1 MAVVSH
7 DRPSHTEIREDVDRA
22 VKRLRPW
29 LANALLLVLAVS
41 LCGFSWWSLQ
51 VLDQVGDLRSQVA
64 SRVYWLRDVERANAE
79 LERASIPEDLLS
91 VAETIGAIADEVEA
105 DLDAA
110 PDLKRETR
118 DAEITARALAS
129 GHTPLDEAHRHQL
142 RAQLDALPMAIRRE
156 TAASSRML
164 GMHWDSLNILVTV
177 AILSSTI
184 ALGLFAYLYFVVL
197 SRTRNRDAA
206 LYRGLASVDRLA
218 AAGTLASG
226 VAHEINN
233 PLSVVKAALGSVE
246 VRDASSKDLL
256 AAAVTGADRIEAIVA
271 DLRCYADSGDE
282 SVEPVHLR
290 SSSDSALRL
299 ASAALEGCPV
309 EVDVTQS
316 FWVLATDRRLIQA
329 LTNLVLNAVE
339 AMRSVPAERRRLSIR
354 AERDGGKVKLEIVDR
369 GPGLA
374 PHVRKRAF
382 EPFVTTKPVGRGT
395 GLGLF
400 VCHSNITNCGGT
412 VNLYSDSAGATAVVV
427 LEIAEASSPN
437 ASRPRS
443 VPNRAARVL
452 IVDDER
458 ALGAALA
465 RSLPNHRV
473 EVAHSGEEALEKLA
487 LRRFDAVVSDV
498 RMPGMSGVKLHDTVR
513 ERWPHLER
521 RFIIMSGGTQHDD
534 LRDFIAANPGRSLA
548 KPFRMERLRAML
560 DEMIEN

>member
-1 MAVVSH
+1 M
-7 DRPSHTEIREDVDRA
+7 
-22 VKRLRPW
+22 
-29 LANALLLVLAVS
+29 LLVMAVS
-41 LCGFSWWSLQ
+41 LCGFSWWSLR

-64 SRVYWLRDVERANAE
+64 SRVYWLRDVEQASAE
-79 LERASIPEDLLS
+79 LDRATIPEDLLS
-91 VAETIGAIADEVEA
+91 VAETIGGVADQIEHEPET
-105 DLDAA
+105 AA
-110 PDLKRETR
+110 DLKREAR

-129 GHTPLDEAHRHQL
+129 GHTPLDEEHRHQL
-142 RAQLDALPMAIRRE
+142 RAQLDALPTGIRRE
-156 TAASSRML
+156 TAAASRML
-164 GMHWDSLNILVTV
+164 GMHWDSLNVLVTV

-184 ALGLFAYLYFVVL
+184 ALGLFAYLYFIVL
-197 SRTRNRDAA
+197 SRNRNREAA

-246 VRDASSKDLL
+246 VRDGSSKDLL
-256 AAAVTGADRIEAIVA
+256 AAALTGADRIEAIVA

-290 SSSDSALRL
+290 SSLGSALRL

-309 EVDVTQS
+309 DVEVDGKL
-316 FWVLATDRRLIQA
+316 WVLATDRRLIQA

-339 AMRSVPAERRRLSIR
+339 AMRSVPSERRRLTIAAT
-354 AERDGGKVKLEIVDR
+354 AEGNKVKLEIIDR

-412 VNLYSDSAGATAVVV
+412 VELLSDSAGVTAVIV
-427 LEIAEASSPN
+427 LDLAEASSPS

-487 LRRFDAVVSDV
+487 EGRYDAVVSDV
-498 RMPGMSGVKLHDTVR
+498 RMPGMSGVRLHAAVC
-513 ERWPHLER
+513 ERWPHLEQ
-521 RFIIMSGGTQHDD
+521 RFIIMSGGTEHDD
-534 LRDFIAANPGRSLA
+534 LRDFIAKNPGRSLA
-548 KPFRMERLRAML
+548 KPFRMERLRGML
-560 DEMIEN
+560 DEIIEG